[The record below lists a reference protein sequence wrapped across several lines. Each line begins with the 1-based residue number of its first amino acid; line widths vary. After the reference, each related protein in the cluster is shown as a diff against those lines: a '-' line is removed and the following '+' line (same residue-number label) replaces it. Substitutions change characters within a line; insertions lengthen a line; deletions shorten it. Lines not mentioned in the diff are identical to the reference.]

1 MAGPNEWQQVCNH
14 RSNPEKTWRS
24 CEGADF
30 SWLSSQVSR
39 TLNQSHSAVPNHNIF
54 TTYGKPYQKG
64 LRKQVVIFD
73 DSDVEVQVCTAHNAL
88 IISQPARIG
97 NTLHLIPALFYFPQQ
112 YGSEVF
118 QKNCADAQSHSSEAA
133 ALNMKTFGNWITRTY
148 LVICSPKW
156 WQREV

>member
-1 MAGPNEWQQVCNH
+1 MNGNKFATIGQILKKPEEVVKGRILAGWAHKP
-14 RSNPEKTWRS
+14 PEPWIRATVLFRTI
-24 CEGADF
+24 
-30 SWLSSQVSR
+30 SSP
-39 TLNQSHSAVPNHNIF
+39 H
-54 TTYGKPYQKG
+54 TTTHKKG
-64 LRKQVVIFD
+64 LRKQVVIFE
-73 DSDVEVQVCTAHNAL
+73 DSDIEVQVCTAHNAL

-97 NTLHLIPALFYFPQQ
+97 NTLHLIPAPFYFPQQ